1 MPSHLSKI
9 STIFLYFSLFRSEEE
24 SIVGTEFP
32 IQLRYYTYCTF
43 ESFYIHPTTYSFHHR
58 IRAVPYKI
66 NRSKTDGKQID
77 RSVLRTRND
86 PFQVLAGEGCTV
98 LRNRREKV
106 AETDARL
113 TGSSGRGKANDDCDM
128 VSALDRRVP
137 R

>member
-1 MPSHLSKI
+1 M
-9 STIFLYFSLFRSEEE
+9 EN
-24 SIVGTEFP
+24 GW
-32 IQLRYYTYCTF
+32 
-43 ESFYIHPTTYSFHHR
+43 
-58 IRAVPYKI
+58 
-66 NRSKTDGKQID
+66 KTDGKQID
-77 RSVLRTRND
+77 RSVLRTRNG